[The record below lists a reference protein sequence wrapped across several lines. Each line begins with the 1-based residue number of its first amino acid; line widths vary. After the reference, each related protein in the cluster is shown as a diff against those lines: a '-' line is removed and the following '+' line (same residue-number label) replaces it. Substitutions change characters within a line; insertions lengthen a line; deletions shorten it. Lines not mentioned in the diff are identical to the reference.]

1 MVNRVV
7 RTASTASHALNLR
20 ATTLLTRTSC
30 LADLAMTF
38 LRGAHLAIVLAMSAL
53 PHLAV
58 AQSFSCANV
67 AERTNLRTVTVP
79 ASTAGLDS
87 TGLIFC
93 YQLDSSHAA
102 VRSAVSDARLR

>member
-1 MVNRVV
+1 
-7 RTASTASHALNLR
+7 
-20 ATTLLTRTSC
+20 
-30 LADLAMTF
+30 MTF

-102 VRSAVSDARLR
+102 VRSAVSDATGGLGCDDFYVGPSPYHTPGANRFCYLDAASNK